1 MPTASALRLQIEK
14 SLENRFP
21 SALTPVSQTICEM
34 ASTGIDEVDELLD
47 GGLPVGAISEITGPA
62 SSGRSSLALAFLAQ
76 RTAEDRVC
84 AWVDTSDAFDP
95 ESAAASE
102 VSLRQLLWVRC
113 SEISLPA
120 SRANKRT
127 WTRLD
132 QALRATDLLLQAA
145 GFAAIVLDLGDVA
158 SEHARRIPLATWFRF
173 RHGADRTR
181 CSLIVLGKS
190 TYAQSSAAVALEC
203 EAIQPE
209 TYPQQIETCPSTTRK
224 KEVFKG
230 KPQWE
235 SRQAG
240 GAVLR
245 GFTYKLQRGQRRF
258 SSISIG
264 MRKPP
269 SSTWLASS
277 AWSAD
282 CDQYAGCG
290 GQGAEKRA

>member
-1 MPTASALRLQIEK
+1 MPAASALRLQIEK

-21 SALTPVSQTICEM
+21 SALTPVPRTFREV
-34 ASTGIDEVDELLD
+34 ASTGIDEADELLD

-62 SSGRSSLALAFLAQ
+62 SSGRTSLALAFLAQ

-95 ESAAASE
+95 ESAAASGA
-102 VSLRQLLWVRC
+102 SLRQLLWVRC
-113 SEISLPA
+113 SDMRLPA
-120 SRANKRT
+120 SRTNKST

-158 SEHARRIPLATWFRF
+158 VEHASRIPLTTWFRF

-209 TYPQQIETCPSTTRK
+209 TYPATRTKNVFTAKPLLQPRQI
-224 KEVFKG
+224 
-230 KPQWE
+230 
-235 SRQAG
+235 G
-240 GAVLR
+240 GTVLR
-245 GFTYKLQRGQRRF
+245 GFTFKLQRGQRRF
-258 SSISIG
+258 SSIGSG
-264 MRKPP
+264 MCKPP
-269 SSTWLASS
+269 VSTWSAES
-277 AWSAD
+277 AWD
-282 CDQYAGCG
+282 VGYGRQE
-290 GQGAEKRA
+290 EKRA